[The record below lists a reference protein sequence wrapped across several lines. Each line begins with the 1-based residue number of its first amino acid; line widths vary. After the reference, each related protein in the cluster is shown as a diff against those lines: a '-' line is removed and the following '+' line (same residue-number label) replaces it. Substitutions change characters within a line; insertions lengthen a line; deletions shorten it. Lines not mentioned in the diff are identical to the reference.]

1 MDLYDY
7 LENKY
12 NELNEET
19 DINESGLLD
28 QFMQTWLEE
37 NFANDSMYEEFLDGE
52 CLGYYYRNF
61 EIDHKSRRI
70 EFSIEKAE
78 L

>member
-1 MDLYDY
+1 MTLYDY

-12 NELNEET
+12 YEEFKE
-19 DINESGLLD
+19 DFNSFEK
-28 QFMQTWLEE
+28 FVQTWLEE

-61 EIDHKSRRI
+61 EIDHKGRRI

>member
-1 MDLYDY
+1 MNLYDY

-12 NELNEET
+12 NELNEAGIKE
-19 DINESGLLD
+19 EGFLD
-28 QFMQTWLEE
+28 YFMQTWLEE